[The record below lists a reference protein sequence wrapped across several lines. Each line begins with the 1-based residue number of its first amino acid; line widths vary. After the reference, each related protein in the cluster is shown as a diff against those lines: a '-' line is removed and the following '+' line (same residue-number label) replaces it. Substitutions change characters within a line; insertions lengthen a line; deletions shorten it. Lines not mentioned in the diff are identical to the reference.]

1 MIALVACDCCGLYA
15 READSHLCPLC
26 GLSLSFAECGG
37 DVATHAAQ
45 AGLARARAACVL
57 VEADALDAS
66 GIYPSPLVWELDHE
80 PVCTDAGC
88 DCEFS
93 AVERAEADEIA
104 DAHRDA
110 AIEHQD
116 AHTIEC
122 PTCDG
127 HGDVPSGRYSLHNP
141 TGLVECPRCRGDR
154 YVTCDSRGE
163 GPHVAYDADEI
174 AALRAEAV

>member
-1 MIALVACDCCGLYA
+1 MTAANENGTARVPCESCGLRPAEPMPLMALRLGAIALCEPCNIDFA
-15 READSHLCPLC
+15 RRVYDETLD
-26 GLSLSFAECGG
+26 
-37 DVATHAAQ
+37 
-45 AGLARARAACVL
+45 
-57 VEADALDAS
+57 DALDS

-93 AVERAEADEIA
+93 AAERAEADEIA

-127 HGDVPSGRYSLHNP
+127 HGDVPSGRYSAHNP
-141 TGLVECPRCRGDR
+141 TGLVACPRCGGDR
-154 YVTCDSRGE
+154 YVTCDARGE
-163 GPHVAYDADEI
+163 GPHVAYDAAEI
-174 AALRAEAV
+174 EALRAEAV